1 MKSKRLVHAAWS
13 NAASACLSVSCLLAV
28 GLLSPAAARGDDVT
42 AVSNQDQANR
52 LSIFH
57 DYSISAIGNTAG
69 TIPGPPGSGFL
80 SPFLG
85 NAATTEPADTN
96 RSWAVSGTPLF
107 GYDSNPEARKDAAG
121 GLFVGA
127 DVNAVYALD
136 LDPDDPGLGG
146 TTHFLFSYDATGAL
160 YDGAVKQAD
169 VFQQTATGSV
179 RHGFFDD
186 TLILSALLQDQFTIA
201 HGTAFLNTV
210 DVVPSIE
217 QFWCSQFSTQI
228 TYDYTRFNYFF
239 HVDKKSHDPDADRHT
254 VMGYLHFYTAPQRAG
269 SQTREARDQLSEM
282 LRHLL
287 SRATFGVGHVWNDA
301 PGADYM
307 YEANRLVFG
316 LDGIRPLKTRALS
329 LDLEYAREW
338 DHFSNHSTFGEPILS
353 KASAPPRRD
362 QLNVLTVRANAR
374 LADLSYQAG
383 SLGAFLQWDWINDNS
398 NVPVRHF
405 NEFLVSTGVTYR
417 Y

>member
-1 MKSKRLVHAAWS
+1 M
-13 NAASACLSVSCLLAV
+13 
-28 GLLSPAAARGDDVT
+28 SPASARGDDVT
-42 AVSNQDQANR
+42 GVSNQDQANR

-57 DYSISAIGNTAG
+57 DYSISAIGTTTG
-69 TIPGPPGSGFL
+69 SLPGSPGSGFI

-85 NAATTEPADTN
+85 NLTTSEPANTD
-96 RSWAVSGTPLF
+96 RAWAVSGTPLF

-127 DVNAVYALD
+127 DVNAVYALN

-146 TTHFLFSYDATGAL
+146 STNFLFSYDATGAL
-160 YDGAVKQAD
+160 YEGTVKQAD

-179 RHGFFDD
+179 RHGMFDD
-186 TLILSALLQDQFTIA
+186 TLILSALLQDQFTVA

-210 DVVPSIE
+210 DVVPSVE
-217 QFWCSQFSTQI
+217 TFWCPQFSTQI

-239 HVDKKSHDPDADRHT
+239 HVDKKSHDPNADRHT
-254 VMGYLHFYTAPQRAG
+254 LMGYLHFYTAPQRRG
-269 SQTREARDQLSEM
+269 LESGEPRDQLSAI
-282 LRHLL
+282 LRRLL
-287 SRATFGVGHVWNDA
+287 SRATFGFGHVWNDA

-307 YEANRLVFG
+307 YEANRIVFG

-329 LDLEYAREW
+329 FDLEYAHEW
-338 DHFSNHSTFGEPILS
+338 DHFSNPSSFGEPILS
-353 KASAPPRRD
+353 TASARPRRD
-362 QLNVLTVRANAR
+362 HLNVLTVRANAR
-374 LADLSYQAG
+374 LADFSHQAG
-383 SLGAFLQWDWINDNS
+383 TLGAFVQWDLINDDS